1 MEQDGRN
8 ERGAIGDQEAHIR
21 QLEAENRKLRRANEI
36 LKTPS
41 APWDACPA
49 DLVNRRF
56 VARGLNE
63 LWIADIPYVRAQ
75 VGWVCV
81 SFATNV
87 CWRRILGWQVSSPTR
102 TDLSHPR
109 GPEADDH
116 VDDVVGH
123 TPGPRGYR
131 QRLWPCRAN
140 IQPDDRRAGREEEGT
155 RLKTLTQPPRA
166 HPAER
171 QSITHLPQN
180 QARSIAPHSY
190 SPIISMVIHRL

>member
-1 MEQDGRN
+1 MEQGGRD

-49 DLVNRRF
+49 DLVNRHF
-56 VARGLNE
+56 VARGLNG
-63 LWIADIPYVRAQ
+63 LWVADIPYVRAQ

-87 CWRRILGWQVSSPTR
+87 CWRRILGWQVSSLTR

-123 TPGPRGYR
+123 TPGPQGYR
-131 QRLWPCRAN
+131 QRLWLRRAN
-140 IQPDDRRAGREEEGT
+140 IQPDDRRAVREEKGT
-155 RLKTLTQPPRA
+155 RPKTLTQPPRA
-166 HPAER
+166 RPAKR

-180 QARSIAPHSY
+180 QAQSIAPHPY
-190 SPIISMVIHRL
+190 SPIISMVIHRP

>member
-21 QLEAENRKLRRANEI
+21 QLEAANRKLRRANEI

-41 APWDACPA
+41 APRDACPA

-63 LWIADIPYVRAQ
+63 LWVADIPYARA
-75 VGWVCV
+75 G
-81 SFATNV
+81 
-87 CWRRILGWQVSSPTR
+87 RLGLRLFRHQRAPAAAPPAPPGGRV
-102 TDLSHPR
+102 
-109 GPEADDH
+109 
-116 VDDVVGH
+116 
-123 TPGPRGYR
+123 PGPRGYR

-140 IQPDDRRAGREEEGT
+140 IQPDDRRAGREEGGT
-155 RLKTLTQPPRA
+155 RLKPLPSPPRA
-166 HPAER
+166 RPAER

-180 QARSIAPHSY
+180 QARSIAPHPY
-190 SPIISMVIHRL
+190 SPIITMVIHRP

>member
-1 MEQDGRN
+1 MEQGGRD
-8 ERGAIGDQEAHIR
+8 ERGAIGDQESHIR

-49 DLVNRRF
+49 DLVNRHF
-56 VARGLNE
+56 VARGLNG
-63 LWIADIPYVRAQ
+63 LWVADIPYVRAQ

-87 CWRRILGWQVSSPTR
+87 CWRRILGWQVSSLTR

-140 IQPDDRRAGREEEGT
+140 IQHDDRGSGREEEGT
-155 RLKTLTQPPRA
+155 RLKPLPSPRGPTPPSAGASLTFHRTKHDPSP
-166 HPAER
+166 H
-171 QSITHLPQN
+171 THT
-180 QARSIAPHSY
+180 
-190 SPIISMVIHRL
+190 HR